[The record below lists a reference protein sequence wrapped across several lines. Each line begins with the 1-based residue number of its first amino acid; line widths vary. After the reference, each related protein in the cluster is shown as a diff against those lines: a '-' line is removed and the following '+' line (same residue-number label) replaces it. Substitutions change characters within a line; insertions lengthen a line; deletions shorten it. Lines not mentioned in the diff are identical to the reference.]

1 MIFFLLFSFFWFTF
15 LFVPFCPKY
24 VWYFCLICLN
34 CLKNPNFFNFSFF
47 YARIVIIRFFIL
59 WIYLHKKT
67 ACIAINN
74 THRLLPSSFKL
85 SNVIY
90 CISRCPTV
98 MQWGIHILAS
108 KLLTKIFYAFFL
120 QLIYFIYFTT
130 YIIIQH
136 LSHRIYASY

>member
-1 MIFFLLFSFFWFTF
+1 MIFSLLFVFFWFIY
-15 LFVPFCPKY
+15 LFPPIYPKY
-24 VWYFCLICLN
+24 VAFFCLFCLY
-34 CLKNPNFFNFSFF
+34 CQKNLNFLNFVFFNTFQ
-47 YARIVIIRFFIL
+47 AVIRFFKL

-67 ACIAINN
+67 ACIATNN
-74 THRLLPSSFKL
+74 THCLLPASFKL
-85 SNVIY
+85 SNMIY

-98 MQWGIHILAS
+98 MQWGIHILSS
-108 KLLTKIFYAFFL
+108 KLPTKIFYAFFL